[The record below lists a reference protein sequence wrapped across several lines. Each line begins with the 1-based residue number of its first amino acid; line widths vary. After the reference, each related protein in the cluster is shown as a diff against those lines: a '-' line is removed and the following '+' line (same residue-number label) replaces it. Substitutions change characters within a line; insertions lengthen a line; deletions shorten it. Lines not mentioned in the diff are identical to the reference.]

1 MGETDKYL
9 VERRVAPGTES
20 ENNSRVGFE
29 GEQ

>member
-1 MGETDKYL
+1 MGKTDKYL
-9 VERRVAPGTES
+9 ERRVAPGTER